1 MLKTFRNSRGS
12 GGWTSSGG
20 LERERGGIGSNHP
33 NLNLDQ
39 RGRSSGTCTFSA
51 MGEAVKPVP
60 DRPPSLEL
68 LWLLGSS
75 PPPPGAA
82 TPTARVA
89 AAASRAYSS
98 SWCRRRRTG
107 GEGSGHGVGGGQP
120 PWRVGGQGQEPPVPR
135 CPQPLRHPTP
145 GFIHA
150 DSEAA
155 PPAAPTRDDGGE
167 WERRVGGGEAGIGHV
182 IPGPAPGYCGNGAV
196 ALKREGVICRGRGCP
211 RAAPGGSA
219 NVTRSRRGGSGN
231 LGTSWRG
238 GHRSRRARSLK

>member
-107 GEGSGHGVGGGQP
+107 GEGSGHGVGGGSRPGGSEGRVRSP
-120 PWRVGGQGQEPPVPR
+120 P
-135 CPQPLRHPTP
+135 
-145 GFIHA
+145 
-150 DSEAA
+150 S
-155 PPAAPTRDDGGE
+155 PAAPSPCATQLRDSYTQTL
-167 WERRVGGGEAGIGHV
+167 RQRPLPPPRVMM
-182 IPGPAPGYCGNGAV
+182 
-196 ALKREGVICRGRGCP
+196 
-211 RAAPGGSA
+211 
-219 NVTRSRRGGSGN
+219 GGSGRDAWVGAR
-231 LGTSWRG
+231 LGSDT
-238 GHRSRRARSLK
+238 